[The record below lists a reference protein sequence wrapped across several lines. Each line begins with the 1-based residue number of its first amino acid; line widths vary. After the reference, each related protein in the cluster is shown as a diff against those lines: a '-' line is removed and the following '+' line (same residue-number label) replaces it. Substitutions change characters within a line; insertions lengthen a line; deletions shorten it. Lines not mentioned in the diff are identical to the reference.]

1 MRFTSIIISFLILL
15 AFTINKANSSELI
28 FQFTNPSFGG
38 NPLNGSFLL
47 QQAQIQNK
55 FKEKT
60 EEKSLLEQLEPM
72 YQAQYLSKILDEAYE
87 NNGQNLVDGTYI
99 IGGLT
104 VTITKDSGNRMITLL
119 VSDPATGRQTTFQ
132 IPYTP

>member
-104 VTITKDSGNRMITLL
+104 VTVTKDSGNRMITLL